1 MKDDVYRKLL
11 MIKRESKSFSELFER
26 LIERTSPFEVLKN
39 LRGCVE
45 FRDKEALLREIYSAR
60 AERRL

>member
-1 MKDDVYRKLL
+1 

-26 LIERTSPFEVLKN
+26 LIERTSPFEFLKN